1 MAWLGEVL
9 FLGVDVGV
17 GCRSVVMV
25 VIGLVVVILDVGWVG
40 RVQYAILAAFF
51 CFLRCGQSRNQEGC
65 FPAYRTHRCP
75 VPSSFDMQSSFDAP

>member
-1 MAWLGEVL
+1 LTLGVSLFSLVLPSVMAWLGEVL

-51 CFLRCGQSRNQEGC
+51 CFLTVPEPGRVLSRI
-65 FPAYRTHRCP
+65 
-75 VPSSFDMQSSFDAP
+75 